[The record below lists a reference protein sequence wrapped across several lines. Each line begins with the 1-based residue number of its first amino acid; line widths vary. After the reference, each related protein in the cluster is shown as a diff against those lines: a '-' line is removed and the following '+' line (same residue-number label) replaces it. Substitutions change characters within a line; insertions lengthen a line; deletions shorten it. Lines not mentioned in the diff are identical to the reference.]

1 MKKAVSLL
9 AASALMLGLAAC
21 GDFAPDPTATP
32 DAALDYEYTRE
43 SFPEL
48 YVSPAYAPLGEAVT
62 AIMLGTTRSEA
73 AGAMTAADSTDA
85 AWAALADGEAGVV
98 LAPEGSD
105 MPGGVDTAAVARDA
119 LVFFV
124 GEGSSVDGLSLGE
137 LEEIFRG
144 RAGGWEDFGGSG
156 EIRIL
161 PRREGSGSIA
171 ALERLVGCDAA
182 LVAGEA
188 GPLTGDDVI
197 GFALWSE
204 CSVMGLA
211 DGYKLLAVDGVAPSA
226 QAIASGEYAL
236 GVDMLAGVDAGAA
249 EDSAERAL
257 WLWLQG
263 GVGQAFISS
272 QGYLEA
278 AK

>member
-1 MKKAVSLL
+1 
-9 AASALMLGLAAC
+9 
-21 GDFAPDPTATP
+21 
-32 DAALDYEYTRE
+32 
-43 SFPEL
+43 
-48 YVSPAYAPLGEAVT
+48 
-62 AIMLGTTRSEA
+62 
-73 AGAMTAADSTDA
+73 MTAADSTDA

-124 GEGSSVDGLSLGE
+124 GEGSSVSDISSDG

-144 RAGGWEDFGGSG
+144 RSGGWEDFGGSG

-182 LVAGEA
+182 LVTGEA

-211 DGYKLLAVDGVAPSA
+211 DGYKLLAVDGVRALRADHRVRRVRP
-226 QAIASGEYAL
+226 GRGYARGGGRRGGGGFRRARAL
-236 GVDMLAGVDAGAA
+236 ALAAGRRGTGVHILAGLFGGCQMKKRLKPLALCLALLLTGCGLSEQWNTVKEEYIDPAV
-249 EDSAERAL
+249 ERANGNL
-257 WLWLQG
+257 
-263 GVGQAFISS
+263 SD
-272 QGYLEA
+272 
-278 AK
+278 